1 MPASRS
7 KEWGYKSSY
16 TPHHLQLVLGTSSI
30 AGVHKQPNEY
40 VGCGQANLIFEVLE
54 EWSRN
59 QGTHVL
65 YFYWLL
71 LKLLNLVYDACVHK
85 GQFASDTQE

>member
-1 MPASRS
+1 MPVSSWS

-16 TPHHLQLVLGTSSI
+16 TPHHLQLVLGTSSDT
-30 AGVHKQPNEY
+30 GVHKQPY

-85 GQFASDTQE
+85 GQFTIDTRD